1 MKPLDPGL
9 ESLLRQWIGKADAD
23 LDAAEQLSP
32 AAADNVRRR
41 EIVGFHCQQSAE
53 KYIKALLTYHQVDF
67 PKTHHIGRLRMLVD
81 TINHEAAEAM
91 IDAEWLTP
99 FGVETRYAGDAAEML
114 PGDEVKAIAMARSV
128 KELVLRIMDAESQPP
143 DIS

>member
-1 MKPLDPGL
+1 MRPPNPNL

-23 LDAAEQLSP
+23 LDAAEYLALNST
-32 AAADNVRRR
+32 DNACRR

-81 TINHEAAEAM
+81 TINREAAEAM
-91 IDAEWLTP
+91 IEAEWLTP
-99 FGVETRYAGDAAEML
+99 FAAQTRYPGDVAEML
-114 PGDEVKAIAMARSV
+114 PGDELKAIRTARAV
-128 KELVLRIMDAESQPP
+128 KELVLRILNAE
-143 DIS
+143 